1 MADTDTLG
9 LAAASALTGSEK
21 VHIVQGGVSKQADV
35 GEIAA
40 LVAASPSTFGAKWE
54 LISSWTY
61 SAGVAQVAFTDL
73 GNYKELLIIA
83 RDIVLATSGS
93 RDFQLSVNNGSTY
106 YNTTSDYLSIAN
118 TGVPTGRINAAG
130 HATATTAART
140 VFLHLLPN
148 INGTPKL
155 LRTSY
160 ENELFVGSLSP
171 VNAVRILPSAGGN
184 ITGGSAFCLGLR

>member
-1 MADTDTLG
+1 MADKDTLS
-9 LAAASALTGSEK
+9 LALAGALTGTEK
-21 VHIVQGGVSKQADV
+21 VHIVQGGASVQVDV

-40 LVAASPSTFGAKWE
+40 LAGASPSTFGAKWE
-54 LISSWTY
+54 LVSSWTY
-61 SAGVAQVAFTDL
+61 STGVTQVAFTNL
-73 GNYKELLIIA
+73 GDYKEILIIA

-106 YNTTSDYLSIAN
+106 FNTTADYLSLAASGA
-118 TGVPTGRINAAG
+118 TTGRVNAAG
-130 HATATTAART
+130 HSTATTAARSI
-140 VFLHLLPN
+140 FLHLLPN

-155 LRTSY
+155 LRTSF

-171 VNAVRILPSAGGN
+171 INAVRILPSAGGN